1 MRTVEAMNLMM
12 NINRQAI
19 KTAEEACIKI
29 RKRLGHIG
37 KKGSYLVEAA
47 ITLPIFLIA
56 VICMSSII
64 LMYACIE
71 DCNFIAA
78 NEMRRAGASSILAD
92 TSLTVP
98 FRVKKEVVD
107 GHSLVESAHITDYGY
122 RVTRWDT
129 DELIALSLMMKM
141 KSKNPIGLLSEA
153 EYEISMVTRAYVG
166 RFRGYDAMG
175 ADEFGS
181 TGEAVFIF
189 PKRGERYHN
198 EGCRHLKAASTSGV
212 LTSNIRRHYKSCP
225 LCRSGKAGNGALI
238 YYFPAAG
245 EDYHLGGCPS
255 LQRNYIEIERQVAID
270 RGYGPCGTC
279 GG

>member
-1 MRTVEAMNLMM
+1 MSLKRR
-12 NINRQAI
+12 INRI
-19 KTAEEACIKI
+19 S
-29 RKRLGHIG
+29 KR
-37 KKGSYLVEAA
+37 GSYIVEAA
-47 ITLPIFLIA
+47 ITLPVFIIA
-56 VICMSSII
+56 VVCMSSII

-78 NEMRRAGASSILAD
+78 NEMRRAGASAILAD
-92 TSLTVP
+92 TPIGVP
-98 FRVKKEVVD
+98 FRVKKEMVD

-129 DELIALSLMMKM
+129 DELIALSIMMKM

-166 RFRGYDAMG
+166 RFRGYDAMS

-181 TGEAVFIF
+181 SGDAVFIF
-189 PKRGERYHN
+189 PKRGKRYHS
-198 EGCRHLKAASTSGV
+198 EGCQHLSAASRSGI
-212 LTSNIRRHYKSCP
+212 LTSNIKRRYKSCP
-225 LCRSGKAGNGALI
+225 LCKSGKAGNGALI

-270 RGYGPCGTC
+270 RGYSPCATC

>member
-1 MRTVEAMNLMM
+1 MRTEEVMSLKIH
-12 NINRQAI
+12 INKQVI
-19 KTAEEACIKI
+19 KRAAESRIKI
-29 RKRLGHIG
+29 RKRLRQIG
-37 KKGSYLVEAA
+37 KKGNYLVEAA

-56 VICMSSII
+56 VVCMSSII

-78 NEMRRAGASSILAD
+78 NEMRRAGASAVLAD
-92 TSLTVP
+92 TSISVP
-98 FRVKKEVVD
+98 FRLKREMEN

-129 DELIALSLMMKM
+129 DELIALSIMMKM

-166 RFRGYDAMG
+166 RFRGYDAMS

-181 TGEAVFIF
+181 TGDAVFIF
-189 PKRGERYHN
+189 PKRGERYHS
-198 EGCRHLKAASTSGV
+198 EGCRHLRAASTSGV